1 MDLIPTPAQLASAA
15 ANVAFAALNGG
26 SADPRPMPRT
36 LISQTTMG
44 ELYSYDCPTVGN
56 PILLV
61 PPNRSVARAFDL
73 RRGCSLVEHLIQSRP
88 TYIVEYDGATD
99 LRECVEHVIPDS
111 VREVSADA
119 AQRPVHVVG
128 WSLGGILAALSTA
141 AHKLPIASL
150 SLVSTPIDLSGVPA
164 LAPARPLLDLSA
176 VPTPVSA
183 AYRLLGGSPIPFVG
197 EFVANQAV
205 QELIATPLAKLRRL
219 DDREFLAQVEA
230 VEQLSQQASPYSGR
244 EFGRLFHQVP
254 AGVDLPG
261 GAIRLGRRRVRL
273 SAMEVPVLIVAG
285 NVDTIAPM
293 ATIKPWTK
301 VLSGSPEVQFEIV
314 PGGHLGALT
323 GRAARED
330 TWPSLVEWFDTNN

>member
-26 SADPRPMPRT
+26 SADLRPMPRS
-36 LISQTTMG
+36 LISRTTMG
-44 ELYSYDCPTVGN
+44 ELYSYDSTAVGN
-56 PILLV
+56 PVLLV
-61 PPNRSVARAFDL
+61 APNRSMARAFDL
-73 RRGCSLVEHLIQSRP
+73 RRGCSLVEHLVQSRP

-111 VREVSADA
+111 VRDVSADA
-119 AQRPVHVVG
+119 GQRPVHIVG
-128 WSLGGILAALSTA
+128 WSVGGVLAALSA
-141 AHKLPIASL
+141 AAQKLPIASL
-150 SLVSTPIDLSGVPA
+150 SLVSTPIDISGVPA

-183 AYRLLGGSPIPFVG
+183 AYRLLGGGPIPFVG
-197 EFVANQAV
+197 ELVTNQAV
-205 QELIATPLAKLRRL
+205 QGLVATPLAKLRRL

-230 VEQLSQQASPYSGR
+230 VDRLAGEASPYSGR
-244 EFGRLFHQVP
+244 EFGRLFHQVL
-254 AGVDLPG
+254 AGVDLPS

-273 SAMEVPVLIVAG
+273 SAIEVPVLIAAG
-285 NVDTIAPM
+285 NLDTIAPL
-293 ATIKPWTK
+293 ATIKPWAK
-301 VLSGSPEVQFEIV
+301 LLSGSPEVQFEIV

-330 TWPSLVEWFDTNN
+330 TWPSLVEWFDTNG